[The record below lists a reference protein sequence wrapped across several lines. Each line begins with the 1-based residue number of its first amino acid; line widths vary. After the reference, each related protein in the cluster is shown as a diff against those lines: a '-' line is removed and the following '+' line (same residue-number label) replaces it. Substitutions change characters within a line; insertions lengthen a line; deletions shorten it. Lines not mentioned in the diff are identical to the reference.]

1 MKQNSEVRTHGQGG
15 QTAHFDTSS
24 MQRSHKPPS
33 FSLKASKADTSLE
46 TSGSSGKF
54 LSGSIGRGGQNDP
67 ADLAKLADYC
77 IAQGMPGGLARLLQK
92 PLILAEVLERYQRD
106 ALGWSNIDGRADPGG
121 KTIKAILKGEG
132 KEAVAKWIKE
142 AFESSKGTDQEKSTA
157 PSEKQTSVLAEKQKE
172 AQKDESAKLK
182 KGESWIVPPL
192 LGKSDYITQAPPS
205 QAAGAKTLTKPQLF
219 SHALAHYGPNGARDI
234 QKSGNW
240 PKHYRWKKKGPWST
254 YEEALN
260 MTYWIACHNT
270 CIYMAASGGVTGVN
284 KNSGWNQKLA
294 KSNVKGQT
302 AGSQID
308 PQLAGGKVVVV
319 RVNNYHSILI
329 VGKGRDEKG
338 EFYAFFDPG
347 RTGTK
352 GHNLKKN
359 RLYIGDGRIK
369 GGDSSYKS
377 YSVTEVRES
386 KTES

>member
-1 MKQNSEVRTHGQGG
+1 MKQNTVVRSHGQGRH
-15 QTAHFDTSS
+15 TSHFDTSS
-24 MQRSHKPPS
+24 MQRSKKPPS
-33 FSLKASKADTSLE
+33 FSLKASKADT
-46 TSGSSGKF
+46 TTAGSGSSGRF
-54 LSGSIGRGGQNDP
+54 LSGSIGRGGKNDP
-67 ADLAKLADYC
+67 EDLAKLANYC
-77 IAQGMPGGLARLLQK
+77 MAQGMPGGLARQLEN
-92 PLILAEVLERYQRD
+92 PHILSEVLERYQRD

-132 KEAVAKWIKE
+132 REAVTKWIKE
-142 AFESSKGTDQEKSTA
+142 SFQSSKGTDQEKTPA
-157 PSEKQTSVLAEKQKE
+157 PTEKQKAKE
-172 AQKDESAKLK
+172 KDTTAELT
-182 KGESWIVPPL
+182 KGESWIIPPI

-219 SHALAHYGPNGARDI
+219 SHALAHYGPNGDRDI
-234 QKSGNW
+234 QKPSNW
-240 PKHYRWKKKGPWST
+240 PKHYRWKKKGPWNT
-254 YEEALN
+254 YQEALN

-270 CIYMAASGGVTGVN
+270 CIYMAESGGVTGVD
-284 KNSGWNQKLA
+284 KNHGWNQKLA

-308 PQLAGGKVVVV
+308 PQLASGKVVVV

-369 GGDSSYKS
+369 GGDSSYKT